1 MYGKLPTWGAAGAG
15 GTLAA
20 TGVNSMG
27 LLVAA
32 FTLSMAGLALMRLL
46 PRR

>member
-1 MYGKLPTWGAAGAG
+1 MYGQLPTWGAAGTA

-32 FTLSMAGLALMRLL
+32 FTLTMAGAALMRLL

>member
-1 MYGKLPTWGAAGAG
+1 MYGQLPGWGAAGVG